1 MKRGFLRAAGGLA
14 AGLAGVVAMVIVVNL
29 VLFGFAV
36 SYLAGT
42 VGGRVRVSEYAGA
55 LAQDGSGAWS
65 MAENKAAELRE
76 RGCWAMLLDAGGEV
90 IWSQDMP
97 DGLPR
102 AYSPAQ
108 VASFSRWYLADWP
121 VKVWTVG
128 NGLFVL
134 AQPKGSEWKYQVE
147 MPTEQVG
154 FWPVWGAA
162 MLAVNAGLLLG
173 AAAFI
178 THRAAQRRD
187 AARSEWIAAISHDV
201 RTPLSMVLGYAA
213 ALEEAPELS
222 GEQRRQAGLI
232 REKGEQ
238 LRGLI
243 ADLNLTNRLEYAMQ
257 PLKREWL
264 SPAALVRETA
274 ANFLN
279 EDPDGL
285 HPLEVSISSAAEET
299 RLLCDRQLLARM
311 LENLIRNSVRHNP
324 QGCAVRV
331 SLTRRGR
338 RLRLCVSDTGRG
350 FSEEQLERLDRGERI
365 QDEGGHG
372 LGLRIVRDVA
382 RAHGG
387 RARFDNPPEG
397 GGRCVIDGLH
407 PTRRAGRK
415 ISS

>member
-42 VGGRVRVSEYAGA
+42 EGGRVRVSEYAGA

-102 AYSPAQ
+102 AYTPAEAA
-108 VASFSRWYLADWP
+108 VFARWYLADWP
-121 VKVWTVG
+121 VKVWSVG
-128 NGLFVL
+128 DGLFVL

-178 THRAAQRRD
+178 THRAARRRD

-201 RTPLSMVLGYAA
+201 RTPLSMVLGYAS
-213 ALEEAPELS
+213 ALEDAPELS

-279 EDPDGL
+279 EDLDGL
-285 HPLEVSISSAAEET
+285 HPLEVSISPTAEET
-299 RLLCDRQLLARM
+299 RLLCDRQLLGRM

-331 SLTRRGR
+331 LLARRGR

-350 FSEEQLERLDRGERI
+350 FSEEQLERLGRGERM

-387 RARFDNPPEG
+387 RVRFDNLPEG

-407 PTRRAGRK
+407 PTRRVGRK

>member
-14 AGLAGVVAMVIVVNL
+14 AGLAGVVAMVIVVNF
-29 VLFGFAV
+29 VMFGFAV
-36 SYLAGT
+36 GYLSRT
-42 VGGRVRVSEYAGA
+42 EGGRMRVSEYAEA
-55 LAQDGSGAWS
+55 LSQDEDGVWT
-65 MAENKAAELRE
+65 MAAEKAEALHG
-76 RGCWAMLLDAGGEV
+76 RGCWAMLLDAGGGV
-90 IWSQDMP
+90 VWSQDMP
-97 DGLPR
+97 DSLPR

-213 ALEEAPELS
+213 ALEVAPELS

-331 SLTRRGR
+331 SLTRRGH

>member
-14 AGLAGVVAMVIVVNL
+14 AGLAGVVAAIIAVNF
-29 VLFGFAV
+29 VMFGFAV
-36 SYLAGT
+36 GYLAGT

-97 DGLPR
+97 DDLPR
-102 AYSPAQ
+102 AYGPAQ
-108 VASFSRWYLADWP
+108 VAAFSRWYLADWP
-121 VKVWTVG
+121 VKVWAVG
-128 NGLFVL
+128 DGLFVL
-134 AQPKGSEWKYQVE
+134 AQPRGSEWKYQVE

-154 FWPVWGAA
+154 FWPVWGAV
-162 MLAVNAGLLLG
+162 MLAANAGLLLG

-201 RTPLSMVLGYAA
+201 RTPLSMVLGYAS

-324 QGCAVRV
+324 QSCAVRV

-365 QDEGGHG
+365 QDESGHG

-387 RARFDNPPEG
+387 RVRFDNLPEG

-407 PTRRAGRK
+407 PTRRVGRK

>member
-1 MKRGFLRAAGGLA
+1 MKRGVLRGAGRLA
-14 AGLAGVVAMVIVVNL
+14 AGLAGVMAVMIAVNL
-29 VLFGFAV
+29 LLFGFAV

-65 MAENKAAELRE
+65 MAAEKAETLHG
-76 RGCWAMLLDAGGEV
+76 RGCWAMLLDAGGGV
-90 IWSQDMP
+90 VWSQDMP
-97 DGLPR
+97 DSLPR

-108 VASFSRWYLADWP
+108 VAAFSRWYLSDWP
-121 VKVWTVG
+121 VKVWSVG
-128 NGLFVL
+128 DGLFVL

-162 MLAVNAGLLLG
+162 MLAVNAGMLLG

-178 THRAAQRRD
+178 TRRAAQRRD

-350 FSEEQLERLDRGERI
+350 FSEEQLERLDRGERM

>member
-14 AGLAGVVAMVIVVNL
+14 AGLAGVVAVVIVVNL

-42 VGGRVRVSEYAGA
+42 EGGRVRVSEYAEA
-55 LAQDGSGAWS
+55 LSQDGSGAWT
-65 MAENKAAELRE
+65 MAAEKSEELHG

-90 IWSQDMP
+90 VWSQDMP
-97 DGLPR
+97 DSLPR
-102 AYSPAQ
+102 TYSPAQ
-108 VASFSRWYLADWP
+108 VAAFSRWYLSDWP
-121 VKVWTVG
+121 VKVWTVKD
-128 NGLFVL
+128 NLFVL

-173 AAAFI
+173 TAAFI
-178 THRAAQRRD
+178 TRRAARRRD

-213 ALEEAPELS
+213 ALEDAPELN
-222 GEQRRQAGLI
+222 EEHRRQAGLI

-264 SPAALVRETA
+264 SLAALVRETA

-279 EDPDGL
+279 EDLDGL
-285 HPLEVSISSAAEET
+285 HPVEVSISPAAEKT
-299 RLLCDRQLLARM
+299 RLHGDRQLLRRM

-324 QGCAVRV
+324 QGCTVLV
-331 SLTRRGR
+331 SLSRQGGG
-338 RLRLCVSDTGRG
+338 LRLSVSDTGSG
-350 FSEEQLERLDRGERI
+350 FAQGQLKRLERSEGTL
-365 QDEGGHG
+365 DEGGHG

-382 RAHGG
+382 QAHGG
-387 RARFDNPPEG
+387 RARFDNMPER

-407 PTRRAGRK
+407 PTRRADRK
-415 ISS
+415 IFS

>member
-1 MKRGFLRAAGGLA
+1 MKRGVLRGAGRLA
-14 AGLAGVVAMVIVVNL
+14 AGLAGVMAVMIAVNL
-29 VLFGFAV
+29 LLFGFAV

-102 AYSPAQ
+102 AYTPAEAA
-108 VASFSRWYLADWP
+108 VFARWYLFDWP

-128 NGLFVL
+128 DCLFVL
-134 AQPKGSEWKYQVE
+134 AQPKGSVWKYQVE

-154 FWPVWGAA
+154 FWPLWGMA
-162 MLAVNAGLLLG
+162 MLAVNAGMLLG

-178 THRAAQRRD
+178 TRRAARRRD
-187 AARSEWIAAISHDV
+187 EARSEWIAAISHDV

-213 ALEEAPELS
+213 ALEDAPELT
-222 GEQRRQAGLI
+222 GEQRRRAGLI

-264 SPAALVRETA
+264 SPAALVREAA

-285 HPLEVSISSAAEET
+285 HPLEVSISPAAEET

-338 RLRLCVSDTGRG
+338 RLRLSVSDTGRG

-387 RARFDNPPEG
+387 RARFDNLPEG

-407 PTRRAGRK
+407 PTRRVGRK

>member
-1 MKRGFLRAAGGLA
+1 MKGNFLRAAGGLA
-14 AGLAGVVAMVIVVNL
+14 AGLAGVMAAVIAVNL

-36 SYLAGT
+36 NYLSRTG
-42 VGGRVRVSEYAGA
+42 GGRVRVSEYAEA
-55 LAQDGSGAWS
+55 LSQDASGAWT
-65 MAENKAAELRE
+65 MAAEEAEALRG
-76 RGCWAMLLDAGGEV
+76 RGCWAMLLDAGGAV
-90 IWSQDMP
+90 VWSQDLP
-97 DGLPR
+97 GDLPR
-102 AYSPAQ
+102 AYGPAQ
-108 VASFSRWYLADWP
+108 VAAFSRWYLADWP
-121 VKVWTVG
+121 VKVWAVG
-128 NGLFVL
+128 DGLFVL
-134 AQPKGSEWKYQVE
+134 AQPRGSEWKYQVE

-178 THRAAQRRD
+178 THRAARRRD

-264 SPAALVRETA
+264 SPAALVREA
-274 ANFLN
+274 AADFLN
-279 EDPDGL
+279 EDLDGL
-285 HPLEVSISSAAEET
+285 HPVEVSISPAAEQL
-299 RLLCDRQLLARM
+299 RLLGDRQLLARM

-331 SLTRRGR
+331 SLARRGR
-338 RLRLCVSDTGRG
+338 RLHLSVSDTGRG
-350 FSEEQLERLDRGERI
+350 FSREQLLNRGEGA

-387 RARFDNPPEG
+387 RARFDNTPEG
-397 GGRCVIDGLH
+397 GGRCVIDGLR

>member
-76 RGCWAMLLDAGGEV
+76 RGCWAMLLDAGGGV
-90 IWSQDMP
+90 VWSQDMP
-97 DGLPR
+97 DSLPR

-178 THRAAQRRD
+178 THRAARRRD

-201 RTPLSMVLGYAA
+201 RTPLSMVLGYAS
-213 ALEEAPELS
+213 ALEDAPELS

-279 EDPDGL
+279 EDLDGL
-285 HPLEVSISSAAEET
+285 HPLEVSISPTAEET
-299 RLLCDRQLLARM
+299 RLLCDRQLLGRM

-331 SLTRRGR
+331 LLARRGR

-350 FSEEQLERLDRGERI
+350 FSEEQLERLGRGERM

-387 RARFDNPPEG
+387 RVRFDNLPEG

-407 PTRRAGRK
+407 PTRRVGRK

>member
-76 RGCWAMLLDAGGEV
+76 RGCWAMLLDAGGGV
-90 IWSQDMP
+90 VWSQDMP
-97 DGLPR
+97 DSLPR
-102 AYSPAQ
+102 AYSSAQ

-311 LENLIRNSVRHNP
+311 LENLIRNSLRHNP

-350 FSEEQLERLDRGERI
+350 FSEEQLERLGRGERM

-387 RARFDNPPEG
+387 RARFDNTPEG
-397 GGRCVIDGLH
+397 GGRCVIYGLH
-407 PTRRAGRK
+407 PTRRVGRK

>member
-1 MKRGFLRAAGGLA
+1 MKRGVLRGAGRLA
-14 AGLAGVVAMVIVVNL
+14 AGLAGVMAVMIAVNL
-29 VLFGFAV
+29 LLFGFAV

-42 VGGRVRVSEYAGA
+42 VGGRVRVSEYAEA
-55 LAQDGSGAWS
+55 LSQDEDGVWT
-65 MAENKAAELRE
+65 MAAEKAETLHG
-76 RGCWAMLLDAGGEV
+76 RGCWAMLLDAGGGV
-90 IWSQDMP
+90 VWSQDMP
-97 DGLPR
+97 DSLPR

-222 GEQRRQAGLI
+222 GEQRRRAGLI

-285 HPLEVSISSAAEET
+285 HSLEVSISSAAEET

-338 RLRLCVSDTGRG
+338 RLRLSVSDTGRG
-350 FSEEQLERLDRGERI
+350 FSEEQLERLDRDERI

-387 RARFDNPPEG
+387 RVRFDNLPEG

-407 PTRRAGRK
+407 PTRRVGRK

>member
-1 MKRGFLRAAGGLA
+1 MKRGVLRGAGRLA
-14 AGLAGVVAMVIVVNL
+14 AGLAGVMAVMIAVNL
-29 VLFGFAV
+29 LLFGFAV

-42 VGGRVRVSEYAGA
+42 VGGRVRVSEYAEA
-55 LAQDGSGAWS
+55 LSQDEDGVWT
-65 MAENKAAELRE
+65 MAAEKAETLHG
-76 RGCWAMLLDAGGEV
+76 RGCWAMLLDAGGGV
-90 IWSQDMP
+90 VWSQDMP
-97 DGLPR
+97 DSLPR

-108 VASFSRWYLADWP
+108 VAAFSRWYLSDWP
-121 VKVWTVG
+121 VKVWSVG
-128 NGLFVL
+128 DCLFVL

-338 RLRLCVSDTGRG
+338 RLRLSVSDTGRG

-407 PTRRAGRK
+407 PTRRVGWK

>member
-1 MKRGFLRAAGGLA
+1 MKGNFLRAAGGLA
-14 AGLAGVVAMVIVVNL
+14 AGLAGVMAAVIAVNL

-36 SYLAGT
+36 SYLSRT
-42 VGGRVRVSEYAGA
+42 DGGRVRVSEYAEA
-55 LAQDGSGAWS
+55 LSQDASGAWT
-65 MAENKAAELRE
+65 MAAEEAEALRG
-76 RGCWAMLLDAGGEV
+76 RGCWAMLLDAGGGV
-90 IWSQDMP
+90 VWSQDLP
-97 DGLPR
+97 DSLPR
-102 AYSPAQ
+102 AYGPAQ
-108 VASFSRWYLADWP
+108 VAAFSRWYLADWP
-121 VKVWTVG
+121 VKVWTVED
-128 NGLFVL
+128 GLFVL

-238 LRGLI
+238 LRRLI

-264 SPAALVRETA
+264 SPAALVREA
-274 ANFLN
+274 AADFLN
-279 EDPDGL
+279 EDLDGQ
-285 HPLEVSISSAAEET
+285 HPVEVSISPAAEQL
-299 RLLCDRQLLARM
+299 RLLGDRQLLARM
-311 LENLIRNSVRHNP
+311 LENLIRNSERHNP
-324 QGCAVRV
+324 QGCAVRI
-331 SLTRRGR
+331 SLAQRGV
-338 RLRLCVSDTGRG
+338 RLRLCVSDAGRG
-350 FSEEQLERLDRGERI
+350 FSREQLRRLNRGEGA

-387 RARFDNPPEG
+387 RARFDNTPEG

>member
-1 MKRGFLRAAGGLA
+1 MKRGVLRGAGRLA
-14 AGLAGVVAMVIVVNL
+14 AGLAGVMAVMIAVNL
-29 VLFGFAV
+29 LLFGFAV

-55 LAQDGSGAWS
+55 LAQDEDGVWT
-65 MAENKAAELRE
+65 MAAEKAETLHG
-76 RGCWAMLLDAGGEV
+76 RGCWAMLLDAGGGV
-90 IWSQDMP
+90 VWSQDMP
-97 DGLPR
+97 DSLPR

-108 VASFSRWYLADWP
+108 VAAFSRWYLSDWP
-121 VKVWTVG
+121 VKVWSVG
-128 NGLFVL
+128 DGLFVL

-285 HPLEVSISSAAEET
+285 HPLEVSISPAAEET
-299 RLLCDRQLLARM
+299 RLLCDRQLLGRM

>member
-76 RGCWAMLLDAGGEV
+76 RGCWAMLLDAGGGV
-90 IWSQDMP
+90 VWSQDMP
-97 DGLPR
+97 DSLPR
-102 AYSPAQ
+102 AYSSAQ

-331 SLTRRGR
+331 LLARRGR
-338 RLRLCVSDTGRG
+338 RLRLSVSDTGRG
-350 FSEEQLERLDRGERI
+350 FSEEQLERLGRGERI

-407 PTRRAGRK
+407 PTRRVGRK

>member
-14 AGLAGVVAMVIVVNL
+14 AGLAGVVAAIIAVNF
-29 VLFGFAV
+29 VMFGFAV
-36 SYLAGT
+36 GYLSRT
-42 VGGRVRVSEYAGA
+42 EGGRMRVSEYAEA
-55 LAQDGSGAWS
+55 LSQDEDGVWT
-65 MAENKAAELRE
+65 MAAEKAETLHG
-76 RGCWAMLLDAGGEV
+76 RGCWAMLLDAGGGV
-90 IWSQDMP
+90 VWSQDMP
-97 DGLPR
+97 DSLPR

-108 VASFSRWYLADWP
+108 VAAFSRWYLSDWP
-121 VKVWTVG
+121 VKVWSVG
-128 NGLFVL
+128 DGLFVL

-162 MLAVNAGLLLG
+162 MLAVNAGMLLG

-178 THRAAQRRD
+178 TRRAARRRD
-187 AARSEWIAAISHDV
+187 EARSEWIAAISHDV
-201 RTPLSMVLGYAA
+201 RTPLSMMLGYAA
-213 ALEEAPELS
+213 ALEDAPELT
-222 GEQRRQAGLI
+222 GEQRRRAGLI

-331 SLTRRGR
+331 LLARRGR
-338 RLRLCVSDTGRG
+338 RLRLSVSDTGRG
-350 FSEEQLERLDRGERI
+350 FSEEQLERLGRGERM

-407 PTRRAGRK
+407 PTRRVGWK

>member
-1 MKRGFLRAAGGLA
+1 MKGNFLRAAGGLA
-14 AGLAGVVAMVIVVNL
+14 AGLAGVMAAVIAVNL

-36 SYLAGT
+36 SYLSRT
-42 VGGRVRVSEYAGA
+42 DGGRVRVSEYAEA
-55 LAQDGSGAWS
+55 LSQDASGAWT
-65 MAENKAAELRE
+65 MAAEEAEALRG

-90 IWSQDMP
+90 VWSQDLP
-97 DGLPR
+97 DSLPR
-102 AYSPAQ
+102 AYGPAQ
-108 VASFSRWYLADWP
+108 VAAFSRWYLADWP
-121 VKVWTVG
+121 VKVWAVED
-128 NGLFVL
+128 GLFVL
-134 AQPKGSEWKYQVE
+134 AQPRGSEWKYQVE

-154 FWPVWGAA
+154 FWPVWGAV

-238 LRGLI
+238 LRRLI

-264 SPAALVRETA
+264 SPAALVREAA

-279 EDPDGL
+279 EDLDGQ
-285 HPLEVSISSAAEET
+285 HPVEVSISPAAEQL
-299 RLLCDRQLLARM
+299 RLLGDRQLLARM
-311 LENLIRNSVRHNP
+311 LENLIRNSERHNP
-324 QGCAVRV
+324 QGCTVRI
-331 SLTRRGR
+331 SLAQRGV
-338 RLRLCVSDTGRG
+338 RLRLCVSDAGRG
-350 FSEEQLERLDRGERI
+350 FSREQLRRLNRGEGA

-387 RARFDNPPEG
+387 RARFDNTPEG

>member
-1 MKRGFLRAAGGLA
+1 MKRGVLRGAGRLA
-14 AGLAGVVAMVIVVNL
+14 AGLAGVMAVMIAVNL
-29 VLFGFAV
+29 LLFGFAV

-76 RGCWAMLLDAGGEV
+76 RGCWAMLLDAGGGV
-90 IWSQDMP
+90 VWSQDMP
-97 DGLPR
+97 DSLPR

-338 RLRLCVSDTGRG
+338 RLRLSVSDTGRG

-387 RARFDNPPEG
+387 RARFDNLPEG

-407 PTRRAGRK
+407 PTRRVGRK

>member
-1 MKRGFLRAAGGLA
+1 MKGNFLRAAGGLA
-14 AGLAGVVAMVIVVNL
+14 AGLAGVMAAVIAVNL

-36 SYLAGT
+36 SYLSRT
-42 VGGRVRVSEYAGA
+42 DGGRVRVSEYAEA
-55 LAQDGSGAWS
+55 LSQDASGAWT
-65 MAENKAAELRE
+65 MAAEEAEALRG

-90 IWSQDMP
+90 VWSQDLP
-97 DGLPR
+97 DSLPR
-102 AYSPAQ
+102 AYGPAQ
-108 VASFSRWYLADWP
+108 VAAFSRWYLADWP
-121 VKVWTVG
+121 VKVWAVED
-128 NGLFVL
+128 GLFVL
-134 AQPKGSEWKYQVE
+134 AQPRGAVWKYQVE

-154 FWPVWGAA
+154 FWPVWAA
-162 MLAVNAGLLLG
+162 VMLAVNAGLLLG

-238 LRGLI
+238 LRRLI

-264 SPAALVRETA
+264 SPAALVREA
-274 ANFLN
+274 AADFLN

-285 HPLEVSISSAAEET
+285 HPVEVSISPAAEQL
-299 RLLCDRQLLARM
+299 RLLGDRQLLARM

-331 SLTRRGR
+331 SLARRGL
-338 RLRLCVSDTGRG
+338 RLRLCVSDAGRG
-350 FSEEQLERLDRGERI
+350 FSREQLRRLNRGEGA

-387 RARFDNPPEG
+387 RARFDNTPEG
-397 GGRCVIDGLH
+397 GGRCVIDGLR
-407 PTRRAGRK
+407 PARRAGRK

>member
-14 AGLAGVVAMVIVVNL
+14 AGLAGVVAAIIAVNF
-29 VLFGFAV
+29 VMFGFAV
-36 SYLAGT
+36 GYLSRT
-42 VGGRVRVSEYAGA
+42 EGGRMRVSEYAEA
-55 LAQDGSGAWS
+55 LSQDEDGVWT
-65 MAENKAAELRE
+65 MAAEKAETLHG
-76 RGCWAMLLDAGGEV
+76 RGCWAMLLDAGGGV
-90 IWSQDMP
+90 VWSQDMP
-97 DGLPR
+97 DSLPR
-102 AYSPAQ
+102 AYSSAQ

-299 RLLCDRQLLARM
+299 RLLCDRQLLGRM

-338 RLRLCVSDTGRG
+338 RLRLSVSDTGRG

-387 RARFDNPPEG
+387 RARFDNLPEG

-407 PTRRAGRK
+407 PTRRVGRK

>member
-1 MKRGFLRAAGGLA
+1 MKGNFLRAAGGLA
-14 AGLAGVVAMVIVVNL
+14 AGLAGVMAAVIAVNL

-36 SYLAGT
+36 GYLSRT
-42 VGGRVRVSEYAGA
+42 EGGRVRVSEYAEA
-55 LAQDGSGAWS
+55 LSQDASGAWT
-65 MAENKAAELRE
+65 MAAEEAKALRG

-90 IWSQDMP
+90 VWSQDLP
-97 DGLPR
+97 DSLPR
-102 AYSPAQ
+102 AYGPAQ

-243 ADLNLTNRLEYAMQ
+243 SDLNLTNRLEYAMQ

-264 SPAALVRETA
+264 SPAALVREA
-274 ANFLN
+274 AADFLN
-279 EDPDGL
+279 EDLDGQ
-285 HPLEVSISSAAEET
+285 HPVEVSISPAAEQL
-299 RLLCDRQLLARM
+299 RLLGDRQLLARM
-311 LENLIRNSVRHNP
+311 LENLIRNSERHNP
-324 QGCAVRV
+324 QGCAVRI
-331 SLTRRGR
+331 SLAQRGV
-338 RLRLCVSDTGRG
+338 RLRLCVSDAGRG
-350 FSEEQLERLDRGERI
+350 FSREQLRRLNRGEGA

-387 RARFDNPPEG
+387 RARFDNTPEG

>member
-1 MKRGFLRAAGGLA
+1 MKGNFLRAAGGLA
-14 AGLAGVVAMVIVVNL
+14 AGLAGVMAAVIAVNL

-36 SYLAGT
+36 SYLSRT
-42 VGGRVRVSEYAGA
+42 DGGRVRVSEYAEA
-55 LAQDGSGAWS
+55 LSQDASGAWT
-65 MAENKAAELRE
+65 MAAEEAEALRG

-90 IWSQDMP
+90 VWSQDLP
-97 DGLPR
+97 DSLPR
-102 AYSPAQ
+102 AYGPAQ
-108 VASFSRWYLADWP
+108 VAAFSRWYLADWP

-243 ADLNLTNRLEYAMQ
+243 SDLNLTNRLEYAMQ

-274 ANFLN
+274 ADFLN
-279 EDPDGL
+279 EDLDGQ
-285 HPLEVSISSAAEET
+285 HPMEVSISPAAEQL
-299 RLLCDRQLLARM
+299 RLLGDRQLLARM
-311 LENLIRNSVRHNP
+311 LENLIRNSARHNP
-324 QGCAVRV
+324 QGCAVRI
-331 SLTRRGR
+331 SLAQRGV
-338 RLRLCVSDTGRG
+338 RLRLCVSDAGRG
-350 FSEEQLERLDRGERI
+350 FSREQLRRLNRGEGA

-387 RARFDNPPEG
+387 RARFDNTPEG

-415 ISS
+415 IPS

>member
-42 VGGRVRVSEYAGA
+42 EGGRMRVSEYAEA
-55 LAQDGSGAWS
+55 LSQDEDGVWT
-65 MAENKAAELRE
+65 MAAEKAETLHG
-76 RGCWAMLLDAGGEV
+76 RGCWAMLLDAGGGV
-90 IWSQDMP
+90 VWSQDMP
-97 DGLPR
+97 DSLPR

-108 VASFSRWYLADWP
+108 VAAFSRWYLSDWP
-121 VKVWTVG
+121 VKVWSVG
-128 NGLFVL
+128 DGLFVL

-162 MLAVNAGLLLG
+162 MLAVNAGMLLG

-178 THRAAQRRD
+178 TRRAARRRD
-187 AARSEWIAAISHDV
+187 EARSEWIAAISHDV

-243 ADLNLTNRLEYAMQ
+243 SDLNLTNRLEYAMQ

-264 SPAALVRETA
+264 APAALVREA
-274 ANFLN
+274 AASFLN

-285 HPLEVSISSAAEET
+285 HPVEVSISPEAEKT
-299 RLLCDRQLLARM
+299 RLLGDRQLLSRM

-382 RAHGG
+382 RVHGG
-387 RARFDNPPEG
+387 RARFDNLPEG

-407 PTRRAGRK
+407 PTRRVGRK

>member
-1 MKRGFLRAAGGLA
+1 MKRGVLRGAGRLA
-14 AGLAGVVAMVIVVNL
+14 AGLAGVMAVMIAVNL
-29 VLFGFAV
+29 LLFGFAV

-76 RGCWAMLLDAGGEV
+76 RGCWAMLLDAAGEV

-102 AYSPAQ
+102 AYTTAEAA
-108 VASFSRWYLADWP
+108 VFARWYLFDWP

-128 NGLFVL
+128 DCLFVL
-134 AQPKGSEWKYQVE
+134 AQPKGSVWKYLVE

-154 FWPVWGAA
+154 FWPLWGMA
-162 MLAVNAGLLLG
+162 MLAVNAGMLLG

-178 THRAAQRRD
+178 TRRAARRRD
-187 AARSEWIAAISHDV
+187 EARSEWIAAISHDV

-213 ALEEAPELS
+213 ALEDAPELT
-222 GEQRRQAGLI
+222 GEQRRRAGLI

-243 ADLNLTNRLEYAMQ
+243 SDLNLTNRLEYAMQ

-264 SPAALVRETA
+264 APAALVREAA

-285 HPLEVSISSAAEET
+285 HPVEVSISPEAEKT
-299 RLLCDRQLLARM
+299 RLLGDRQLLSRM

-331 SLTRRGR
+331 VLSRRGCC
-338 RLRLCVSDTGRG
+338 LRLAVSDTGRG
-350 FSEEQLERLDRGERI
+350 FLREQLKRLNRGEGT
-365 QDEGGHG
+365 QDESGHG

-387 RARFDNPPEG
+387 RVRFDNLPEG

>member
-1 MKRGFLRAAGGLA
+1 MKGNFLRAAGGLA
-14 AGLAGVVAMVIVVNL
+14 AGLAGVMAAVIAVNL

-36 SYLAGT
+36 SYLSRT
-42 VGGRVRVSEYAGA
+42 DGGRVRVSEYAEA
-55 LAQDGSGAWS
+55 LLQDASGAWT
-65 MAENKAAELRE
+65 MAAEEAEALRG

-90 IWSQDMP
+90 VWSQDLP
-97 DGLPR
+97 DSLPR
-102 AYSPAQ
+102 AYGPAQ
-108 VASFSRWYLADWP
+108 VAAFSRWYLADWP
-121 VKVWTVG
+121 VKVWAVED
-128 NGLFVL
+128 GLFVL

-238 LRGLI
+238 LRRLI

-264 SPAALVRETA
+264 SPAALVREAA

-279 EDPDGL
+279 EDLDGQ
-285 HPLEVSISSAAEET
+285 HPVEVSISPAAEQL
-299 RLLCDRQLLARM
+299 RLLGDRQLLARM
-311 LENLIRNSVRHNP
+311 LENLIRNSERHNP
-324 QGCAVRV
+324 QGCTVRI
-331 SLTRRGR
+331 SLAQRGV
-338 RLRLCVSDTGRG
+338 RLRLCVSDAGRG
-350 FSEEQLERLDRGERI
+350 FSREQLRRLNRGEGA

-387 RARFDNPPEG
+387 RARFDNTPEG

>member
-1 MKRGFLRAAGGLA
+1 MKGNFLRAAGGLA
-14 AGLAGVVAMVIVVNL
+14 AGLAGVMAAVIAVNL

-36 SYLAGT
+36 SYLSRT
-42 VGGRVRVSEYAGA
+42 DGGRVRVSEYAEA
-55 LAQDGSGAWS
+55 LSQDASGAWT
-65 MAENKAAELRE
+65 MAAEEAKALRG

-90 IWSQDMP
+90 VWSQDLP
-97 DGLPR
+97 DSLPR
-102 AYSPAQ
+102 AYGPAQ
-108 VASFSRWYLADWP
+108 VAAFSRWYLADWP
-121 VKVWTVG
+121 VKVWAVG
-128 NGLFVL
+128 DGLFVL

-243 ADLNLTNRLEYAMQ
+243 SDLNLTNRLEYAMQ

-264 SPAALVRETA
+264 SPAALVREA
-274 ANFLN
+274 AADFLN
-279 EDPDGL
+279 EDLDGQ
-285 HPLEVSISSAAEET
+285 HPMEVSISPAAEQL
-299 RLLCDRQLLARM
+299 RLLGDRQLLARM
-311 LENLIRNSVRHNP
+311 LENLIRNSERHNP
-324 QGCAVRV
+324 QGCAVRI
-331 SLTRRGR
+331 SLAQRGV
-338 RLRLCVSDTGRG
+338 RLRLCVSDAGRG
-350 FSEEQLERLDRGERI
+350 FSREQLRRLNRGEGA

-387 RARFDNPPEG
+387 RARFDNTPEG

>member
-14 AGLAGVVAMVIVVNL
+14 AGLAGVVAAIIAVNF
-29 VLFGFAV
+29 VMFGFAV
-36 SYLAGT
+36 GYLSRT
-42 VGGRVRVSEYAGA
+42 EGGRMRVSEYAEA
-55 LAQDGSGAWS
+55 LSQDEDGVWT
-65 MAENKAAELRE
+65 MAAEKAETLHG
-76 RGCWAMLLDAGGEV
+76 RGCWAMLLDAGGGV
-90 IWSQDMP
+90 VWSQDMP
-97 DGLPR
+97 DSLPR

-338 RLRLCVSDTGRG
+338 RLRLSVSDTGRG
-350 FSEEQLERLDRGERI
+350 FLREQLKRLNRGEGT

-407 PTRRAGRK
+407 PTRRVGRK

>member
-1 MKRGFLRAAGGLA
+1 MKGNFLRAAGGLA
-14 AGLAGVVAMVIVVNL
+14 AGLAGVMAAVIAVNL

-36 SYLAGT
+36 SYLSRT
-42 VGGRVRVSEYAGA
+42 DGGRVRVSEYAEA
-55 LAQDGSGAWS
+55 LSQDASGAWT
-65 MAENKAAELRE
+65 MAAEEAEALRG

-90 IWSQDMP
+90 VWSQDLP
-97 DGLPR
+97 DSLPR
-102 AYSPAQ
+102 AYGPAQ
-108 VASFSRWYLADWP
+108 VAAFSRWYLADWP

-243 ADLNLTNRLEYAMQ
+243 SDLNLTNRLEYAMQ

-264 SPAALVRETA
+264 SPAALVREA
-274 ANFLN
+274 AADFLN
-279 EDPDGL
+279 EDLDGQ
-285 HPLEVSISSAAEET
+285 HPMEVSISPAAEQL
-299 RLLCDRQLLARM
+299 RLLGDRQLLARM
-311 LENLIRNSVRHNP
+311 LENLIRNSERHNP
-324 QGCAVRV
+324 QGCAVRI
-331 SLTRRGR
+331 SLAQRGV
-338 RLRLCVSDTGRG
+338 RLRLCVSDAGRG
-350 FSEEQLERLDRGERI
+350 FSREQLRRLNRGEGA

-387 RARFDNPPEG
+387 RARFDNTPEG

>member
-1 MKRGFLRAAGGLA
+1 MKGNFLRAAGGLA
-14 AGLAGVVAMVIVVNL
+14 AGLAGVMAAVIAVNL

-36 SYLAGT
+36 SYLSRT
-42 VGGRVRVSEYAGA
+42 DGGRVRVSEYAEA
-55 LAQDGSGAWS
+55 LSQDASGAWT
-65 MAENKAAELRE
+65 MAAEEAKALRG

-90 IWSQDMP
+90 VWSQDLP
-97 DGLPR
+97 DSLPR
-102 AYSPAQ
+102 AYGPAQ
-108 VASFSRWYLADWP
+108 VAAFSRWYLADWP

-238 LRGLI
+238 LRRLI

-264 SPAALVRETA
+264 SPAALVREA
-274 ANFLN
+274 AADFLN
-279 EDPDGL
+279 EDLDGQ
-285 HPLEVSISSAAEET
+285 HPMEVSISPAAEQL
-299 RLLCDRQLLARM
+299 RLLGDRQLLARM
-311 LENLIRNSVRHNP
+311 LENLIRNSARHNP
-324 QGCAVRV
+324 QGCAVRI
-331 SLTRRGR
+331 SLAQRGV
-338 RLRLCVSDTGRG
+338 RLRLCVSDAGRG
-350 FSEEQLERLDRGERI
+350 FSREQLRRLNRGEGA
-365 QDEGGHG
+365 QDEGEHG

-387 RARFDNPPEG
+387 RARFDNTPEG

>member
-1 MKRGFLRAAGGLA
+1 MKGNFLRAAGGLA
-14 AGLAGVVAMVIVVNL
+14 AGLAGVVAAIIAVNF
-29 VLFGFAV
+29 VMFGFAV
-36 SYLAGT
+36 GYLSRT
-42 VGGRVRVSEYAGA
+42 EGGRMRVSEYAEA
-55 LAQDGSGAWS
+55 LSQDEDGVWT
-65 MAENKAAELRE
+65 MAAEKAEALHG
-76 RGCWAMLLDAGGEV
+76 RGCWAMLLDAGGGV
-90 IWSQDMP
+90 VWSQDMP
-97 DGLPR
+97 DSLSR

-108 VASFSRWYLADWP
+108 VAAFSRWYLADWP

-178 THRAAQRRD
+178 THRAARRRD

-238 LRGLI
+238 LRRLI
-243 ADLNLTNRLEYAMQ
+243 SDLNLTNRLEYAMQ

-264 SPAALVRETA
+264 SPAALVREA
-274 ANFLN
+274 AADFLN
-279 EDPDGL
+279 EDLDGL
-285 HPLEVSISSAAEET
+285 HPVEVSISPAAEQL
-299 RLLCDRQLLARM
+299 RLLGDRQLLARM

-331 SLTRRGR
+331 SLARRGR
-338 RLRLCVSDTGRG
+338 RLHLSVSDTGRG
-350 FSEEQLERLDRGERI
+350 FSREQLLNRGEGA

-387 RARFDNPPEG
+387 RARFDNTPEG
-397 GGRCVIDGLH
+397 GGRCVIDGLR

>member
-1 MKRGFLRAAGGLA
+1 MKGNFLRAAGGLA
-14 AGLAGVVAMVIVVNL
+14 AGLAGVVAAIIAVNF
-29 VLFGFAV
+29 VMFGFAV
-36 SYLAGT
+36 GYLSRT
-42 VGGRVRVSEYAGA
+42 EGGRMRVSEYAEA
-55 LAQDGSGAWS
+55 LSQDEDGVWT
-65 MAENKAAELRE
+65 MAAEKAEALHG
-76 RGCWAMLLDAGGEV
+76 RGCWAMLLDAGGGV
-90 IWSQDMP
+90 VWSQDMP
-97 DGLPR
+97 DSLPR

-108 VASFSRWYLADWP
+108 VAAFSRWYLADWP

-178 THRAAQRRD
+178 THRAARRRD

-238 LRGLI
+238 LRRLI
-243 ADLNLTNRLEYAMQ
+243 SDLNLTNRLEYAMQ

-264 SPAALVRETA
+264 SPAALVREA
-274 ANFLN
+274 AADFLN
-279 EDPDGL
+279 EDLDGL
-285 HPLEVSISSAAEET
+285 HPVEVSISPAAEQL
-299 RLLCDRQLLARM
+299 RLLGDRQLLARM

-331 SLTRRGR
+331 SLARRGR
-338 RLRLCVSDTGRG
+338 RLHLSVSDTGRG
-350 FSEEQLERLDRGERI
+350 FSREQLLNRGEGA

-387 RARFDNPPEG
+387 RARFDNTPEG
-397 GGRCVIDGLH
+397 GGRCVIDGLR